1 MINFTIFI
9 LSIVGM
15 IMILGNYTAFVWFDY
30 SFESA
35 VMGAIVGLGILVL
48 SRGTL
53 D

>member
-1 MINFTIFI
+1 MINWTIFI
-9 LSIVGM
+9 LTLIG
-15 IMILGNYTAFVWFDY
+15 IGMILGNYTAFVWFNY

-35 VMGAIVGLGILVL
+35 VMGAIVGLGILIM